1 MRSWQ
6 SNTLNLIGYIDASC
20 YFKWWLGFLSVHERH
35 NQSSECA
42 TIFAGPGALS
52 WPRQASM
59 ARYSQNFDGQ
69 MSSHK
74 TKKTMMLLKYLSAP
88 IFFSAPASF
97 LAIPVE
103 DMFKIIKRIDFRER
117 SLPDSVT
124 VKDIPLERLA

>member
-1 MRSWQ
+1 
-6 SNTLNLIGYIDASC
+6 
-20 YFKWWLGFLSVHERH
+20 
-35 NQSSECA
+35 
-42 TIFAGPGALS
+42 
-52 WPRQASM
+52 
-59 ARYSQNFDGQ
+59 
-69 MSSHK
+69 
-74 TKKTMMLLKYLSAP
+74 MMLLKYLSAP